1 MKTIGSL
8 FLQPVSWNDKDLYY
22 CHWQSVFAA
31 FQELVKE
38 IRAAGLSDDIE
49 VMNMDDFADIHE
61 IPMNDFIILR
71 HFNMDINEGV
81 IDVSFNVGVSTYS
94 DGNNHRLSKIISYIY
109 GRYMPGKAQ
118 LILDENGLEKATITF
133 TDGTLI
139 NYMSKSEMR
148 STQYITV
155 VALSTATPS
164 SRQD

>member
-1 MKTIGSL
+1 MALDTM
-8 FLQPVSWNDKDLYY
+8 FLQTNDNDDAELYY

-31 FQELVKE
+31 FQELAQE
-38 IRAAGLSDDIE
+38 IKDKKLSSDIE
-49 VMNMDDFADIHE
+49 VMNMDDFSDIHD

-71 HFNMDINEGV
+71 HFNMENDEGN
-81 IDVSFNVGVSTYS
+81 IGVSFNIGVSTYS

-118 LILDENGLEKATITF
+118 YVLDMDGNIKGTMTF

-139 NYMSKSEMR
+139 NFMSKSEMR

-155 VALSTATPS
+155 VALSTATS
-164 SRQD
+164 SLYQD